1 MQYIHPCLTLDFTS
15 HQACSSHQVLLVV
28 GGLRGS
34 GATSTLCEEACL
46 ADSIIRPLMKICSAM
61 SARIPH
67 LLYLSFP
74 FVGQLP
80 LLFSLIYYASGESES
95 MCGDFSVSCE
105 ISFRLR
111 SLFQSLATLQFT
123 SIYNKWTSGVE

>member
-34 GATSTLCEEACL
+34 GAASALCKGACL
-46 ADSIIRPLMKICSAM
+46 ADSVVCPLMKICSAM

-67 LLYLSFP
+67 LSYLSFP

-80 LLFSLIYYASGESES
+80 LLFTMLRVSLSQRVGIFLSHARSLLGYVL
-95 MCGDFSVSCE
+95 FSVTGNFA
-105 ISFRLR
+105 IHLY
-111 SLFQSLATLQFT
+111 
-123 SIYNKWTSGVE
+123 I

>member
-1 MQYIHPCLTLDFTS
+1 MQYVHPCLTLDFTS
-15 HQACSSHQVLLVV
+15 HQACSSHQVLLVA

-34 GATSTLCEEACL
+34 GAASTLREGACL
-46 ADSIIRPLMKICSAM
+46 ADSVVRPLMKICSAI

-80 LLFSLIYYASGESES
+80 LLFTMLRMSLSQRVGIFLSY
-95 MCGDFSVSCE
+95 M
-105 ISFRLR
+105 R
-111 SLFQSLATLQFT
+111 SLLGYVLFFSHWQLCNSPLYIT
-123 SIYNKWTSGVE
+123 NGHRG

>member
-15 HQACSSHQVLLVV
+15 HQACSSHQVLLVA

-34 GATSTLCEEACL
+34 GAASTLHEGAHL

-61 SARIPH
+61 SACIPH
-67 LLYLSFP
+67 LSYLSFL

-80 LLFSLIYYASGESES
+80 LLFTMLWVSLSQH
-95 MCGDFSVSCE
+95 VS
-105 ISFRLR
+105 IFLSYVR
-111 SLFQSLATLQFT
+111 SLLGYVLFFSHWQLCNSPLYITNGHQ
-123 SIYNKWTSGVE
+123 G